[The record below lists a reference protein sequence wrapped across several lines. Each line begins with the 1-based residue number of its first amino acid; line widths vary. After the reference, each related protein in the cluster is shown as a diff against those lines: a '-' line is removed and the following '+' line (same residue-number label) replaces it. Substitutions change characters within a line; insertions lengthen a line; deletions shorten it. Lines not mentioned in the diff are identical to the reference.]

1 MVLMNLHSYLI
12 GTLCFSWQ
20 LPQEP
25 GVDPLF
31 STGGG
36 GGSRAGLPT
45 STIFTKTKCTKG
57 EELFHSLM
65 GALALELLLLTRD
78 YDT

>member
-1 MVLMNLHSYLI
+1 MA
-12 GTLCFSWQ
+12 
-20 LPQEP
+20 
-25 GVDPLF
+25 PLF
-31 STGGG
+31 STGG

-57 EELFHSLM
+57 GQLFHSLM
-65 GALALELLLLTRD
+65 GALAFELLLLTRD